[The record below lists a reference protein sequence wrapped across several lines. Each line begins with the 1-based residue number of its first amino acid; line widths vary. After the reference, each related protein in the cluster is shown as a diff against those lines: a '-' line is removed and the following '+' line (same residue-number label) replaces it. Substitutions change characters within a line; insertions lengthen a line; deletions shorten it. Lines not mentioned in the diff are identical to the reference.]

1 MNFSASAQGK
11 RVPRPVEIFHLFV
24 IPSTA
29 LRSHVYCS
37 AGLWYKCIPV
47 SLSELDQFGR
57 YYPTKSIS
65 GKIDSGCIRS
75 EQMLCCSKC
84 SFILYATSVLL
95 SKSPISRLALWLNS
109 PVRAIICN
117 ILKKQQKKNRLILW
131 NVCYLTR
138 GCVLPLLKGFFRQPT
153 DQPVYAMLYAI
164 FQLSLRPTIC
174 ICICIY
180 R

>member
-75 EQMLCCSKC
+75 EQMLCCSEC

-117 ILKKQQKKNRLILW
+117 ILKKKKKKINLVKCMLPDTRMCFASAERFFQATHWSTCLC
-131 NVCYLTR
+131 NVICN
-138 GCVLPLLKGFFRQPT
+138 
-153 DQPVYAMLYAI
+153 
-164 FQLSLRPTIC
+164 LST
-174 ICICIY
+174 
-180 R
+180 

>member
-1 MNFSASAQGK
+1 MCVIFPNPYNSTMLSNRSSKCHVTIGKRPFTASGAALATKQGCFVHKCLIKEYTYQLNLSSSAQGK

-24 IPSTA
+24 IPFTA
-29 LRSHVYCS
+29 PCSHVYCS

-47 SLSELDQFGR
+47 SLSELDQFGW

-84 SFILYATSVLL
+84 SFILCSTSVLL
-95 SKSPISRLALWLNS
+95 SKS

-117 ILKKQQKKNRLILW
+117 I
-131 NVCYLTR
+131 
-138 GCVLPLLKGFFRQPT
+138 
-153 DQPVYAMLYAI
+153 
-164 FQLSLRPTIC
+164 FQISK
-174 ICICIY
+174 
-180 R
+180 